1 MKIKK
6 SQVSIRK
13 SSQKNFEK
21 TEKSK
26 WKLPSHLKSLSGV
39 SLYSQTLASI
49 NKSLNPYTL

>member
-21 TEKSK
+21 TEKTK

-49 NKSLNPYTL
+49 NKKF